1 MAIAGQALLHGRAS
15 GPVLR
20 LEAPISF
27 WGGVDPA
34 SGQIVDPR
42 HPQYGAHV
50 AGTVLLIPA
59 TVGSS
64 SSSSVLLELIAQG
77 RAPAAIALGKADAI
91 LCLGAVVATA
101 MGWSAP
107 PIIVLPAEKQRA
119 FASGSFVR
127 LTADG
132 VIHTT
137 ASAD

>member
-1 MAIAGQALLHGRAS
+1 MAIEGETLLAGQAS

-34 SGQIVDPR
+34 SGRVVDPR
-42 HPQYGAHV
+42 HPQYRTCV
-50 AGTVLLIPA
+50 AGTMLLVPA
-59 TVGSS
+59 TIGSS

-101 MGWSAP
+101 MGLSAP
-107 PIIVLPAEKQRA
+107 PVIALPAEKQRA
-119 FASGSFVR
+119 LATGSFVR

-137 ASAD
+137 TTTH

>member
-1 MAIAGQALLHGRAS
+1 MAIAGQMLLPGQAS

-34 SGQIVDPR
+34 SGHIVDPR
-42 HPQYGAHV
+42 HPQHGASV
-50 AGTVLLIPA
+50 AGTVLLVPA

-64 SSSSVLLELIAQG
+64 SSSSVLLELIAGGQ
-77 RAPAAIALGKADAI
+77 APAAIALGKTDAI
-91 LCLGAVVATA
+91 LCLGAVVAIA
-101 MGWSAP
+101 MGWTAP
-107 PIIVLPAEKQRA
+107 PVVALDAEKQRV
-119 FASGSFVR
+119 FAPGSFVR

>member
-1 MAIAGQALLHGRAS
+1 VAIKSDMLLAGEAS

-20 LEAPISF
+20 LNAPISF

-42 HPQYGAHV
+42 HPQHGASV
-50 AGTVLLIPA
+50 VSTVLLVPA

-91 LCLGAVVATA
+91 LCLGAVVATT

-107 PIIVLPAEKQRA
+107 PVIALPVEKQRA
-119 FASGSFVR
+119 LETGTFVR

>member
-1 MAIAGQALLHGRAS
+1 MKGDTLLAGEAA

-20 LEAPISF
+20 LDAPISF

-42 HPQYGAHV
+42 HPQYRAHV
-50 AGTVLLIPA
+50 AGTVLLVPA

-101 MGWSAP
+101 MGWPAP
-107 PIIVLPAEKQRA
+107 PVIALDAEKQRA
-119 FASGSFVR
+119 FETGSFVR